1 MKKYSEAKVG
11 QFPWQTAL
19 RVESNGGQYF
29 KCGGSIINQNWVLTA
44 AHCLTDMINGEFSLV
59 SLRIIA
65 GSLKRKFIMSLNNA
79 INNIFTPQ
87 TRFADCVIKHEN
99 WTGFEG
105 GFANDI
111 ALVRIPFNNSFD
123 ITYKSGGYVN
133 GICLPPKTKPPFEPT
148 GTARISG
155 WGVTQEGKSSTVL
168 KYTDVGLID
177 NQKCSV
183 NNFPFQIIPS
193 MLCQG
198 IDRTSPCY
206 GDSGG
211 PLVMKINNEKRY
223 TQVGIVSTGPQVCA
237 NEDEPNGIYT
247 KVSHFVNWIEDNI
260 KSNDKK
266 CECTGKILN

>member
-1 MKKYSEAKVG
+1 MNG
-11 QFPWQTAL
+11 QFEQ
-19 RVESNGGQYF
+19 
-29 KCGGSIINQNWVLTA
+29 CGGSVINKNWILTA
-44 AHCLTDMINGEFSLV
+44 AHCVTDIRNGEYSV
-59 SLRIIA
+59 SGVQVSA
-65 GSLKRKFIMSLNNA
+65 G
-79 INNIFTPQ
+79 INNRMRWDPRVQ
-87 TRFADCVIKHEN
+87 TRYADCVIKHES
-99 WTGFEG
+99 WTAFAG
-105 GFANDI
+105 GFANDL
-111 ALVRIPFNNSFD
+111 ALVRIPYSQPLN
-123 ITYKSGGYVN
+123 ITYNSGGVVN

-237 NEDEPNGIYT
+237 NDKDPNGVYT
-247 KVSHFVNWIEDNI
+247 KVSYFVDWIENTI
-260 KSNDKK
+260 NANDKNVQ
-266 CECTGKILN
+266 CRGKNLNFSKIVRING